1 MKRFK
6 LKLSILVLIITTT
19 LYTSCIESKASE
31 MLKEE
36 TNVNTTAKS
45 KTNAKPLSEAFK
57 NYWFAG
63 EAEITSY
70 KLEQARYG
78 EMRDGHAVLIYVTE
92 DFLPDA
98 QVKADQQNPNN
109 ISVLKLNAT
118 KKFNT
123 GIYPYSIMQS
133 AFYPLSNNQHALKVS
148 SSIQEWCGQAYTQ
161 LNNKSS
167 FEIMSHSYFE
177 GEADSLFNLNKAT
190 LENELWTQLRIDP
203 KSLPTGNIQII
214 PSFEYTRLKHIDI
227 KPYKATAKL
236 NEGSY
241 KIVYPELERTVTIN
255 FNPQSPYNILGWT
268 ETFKSGSG
276 KKAKML
282 TTTATKLASIKSP
295 YWNKKSNKDSI
306 LREMLKLEY

>member
-6 LKLSILVLIITTT
+6 LKLSILVLITTTT

-31 MLKEE
+31 TLKEE
-36 TNVNTTAKS
+36 TNVSTTAKS

-78 EMRDGHAVLIYVTE
+78 EMRNGHAVLIYVTE
-92 DFLPDA
+92 DFLPEA
-98 QVKADQQNPNN
+98 QVKADKQNPEN

-133 AFYPLSNNQHALKVS
+133 AFYPLSNNQHAVKVS

-161 LNNKSS
+161 LNNKSA

-177 GEADSLFNLNKAT
+177 GEADSSFNLNKAI
-190 LENELWTQLRIDP
+190 LENELWIQLRIDP

-214 PSFEYTRLKHIDI
+214 PSFEYTRLKHIAI
-227 KPYKATAKL
+227 KPYQATAQL

-255 FNPQSPYNILGWT
+255 FNPQSPYDILGWT

-276 KKAKML
+276 EKAKML

-295 YWNKKSNKDSI
+295 YWSKKSNKDSI
-306 LREMLKLEY
+306 LREMLKLE